1 MNINIFFTT
10 PLGSFVKVFLGAMI
24 VFLMDTYLSDGNV
37 FVLDKTF
44 LQSALKSGVIAI
56 APMIYNYLNPK
67 YDGYGRKG
75 IDPLKPN

>member
-1 MNINIFFTT
+1 MNINKFFTT

-24 VFLMDTYLSDGNV
+24 VFLLDTYLSNGDV
-37 FVLDKTF
+37 FVFDKTF
-44 LQSALKSGVIAI
+44 LNSALKAGVIAI

-67 YDGYGRKG
+67 YEAYGRKG